1 MGEIRYLN
9 PPADAMET
17 LEEIAAIEFAV
28 VTNKSAEAVRS
39 LLQVAGVA
47 SVAVEP
53 LERRRTPAAAP
64 AEARPAEPGVK
75 PAETLRVDIERLDEL
90 MNLAGQLVIGKAR
103 ITQISDRL
111 KKSVGEKDFADAR
124 DGVGD
129 LFEAIHLLDRI
140 SDGIQQGV
148 MNMRMLPIGPLFSRF
163 HRVIRDL
170 TRANGK
176 EIRLEISG
184 EGTELDKRMIDELG
198 DPMIHIIRNAADHG
212 IESPRGPPGGRKA
225 PLRHHQA
232 LRLPSRQQHHHPG
245 VGRRARTGHRPHPR
259 EGRRAGG
266 RLGRRR
272 RAA

>member
-1 MGEIRYLN
+1 
-9 PPADAMET
+9 
-17 LEEIAAIEFAV
+17 
-28 VTNKSAEAVRS
+28 
-39 LLQVAGVA
+39 
-47 SVAVEP
+47 
-53 LERRRTPAAAP
+53 
-64 AEARPAEPGVK
+64 
-75 PAETLRVDIERLDEL
+75 

-103 ITQISDRL
+103 ITQISDKL
-111 KKSVGEKDFADAR
+111 KKAVGEKDFADAR

-198 DPMIHIIRNAADHG
+198 DPMIHIIRNSADHG
-212 IESPRGPPGGRKA
+212 IESPE
-225 PLRHHQA
+225 
-232 LRLPSRQQHHHPG
+232 
-245 VGRRARTGHRPHPR
+245 ARTAAGKPRYGTISLCAFHRGSNIIIQVSDDGHGLDTDRIRAKAVER
-259 EGRRAGG
+259 ESFCLPTPSA
-266 RLGRRR
+266 
-272 RAA
+272 